1 MLTFETDDL
10 VHPRQLEYSSEF
22 RAYLFGRPR
31 LFYGDEELCLETN
44 RKKCIHILLWFLL
57 NPQKPCSADQ
67 FVEVLWPDVDP
78 LRALGRFDVN
88 VHALKRILQPGLR
101 PHESSRFIRHHANR
115 VYSFAGDGSWWSD
128 IEDLELS
135 CRRGNSYDLAG
146 DHVRARFYYR
156 RVGAF
161 ISRGQILSEDT
172 DAWLDRYRR
181 KYALMSSQALMRLLH
196 LDLGHGVW
204 EEVIETAYLLR
215 AVDPGNPRALA
226 ALADVASAGRLPA
239 AARE

>member
-1 MLTFETDDL
+1 M
-10 VHPRQLEYSSEF
+10 
-22 RAYLFGRPR
+22 
-31 LFYGDEELCLETN
+31 
-44 RKKCIHILLWFLL
+44 
-57 NPQKPCSADQ
+57 
-67 FVEVLWPDVDP
+67 
-78 LRALGRFDVN
+78 
-88 VHALKRILQPGLR
+88 
-101 PHESSRFIRHHANR
+101 
-115 VYSFAGDGSWWSD
+115 
-128 IEDLELS
+128 
-135 CRRGNSYDLAG
+135 
-146 DHVRARFYYR
+146 RARFYYR